1 MRRLVLGGVIAMALG
16 GAALAHDFIVVS
28 STDPSIR
35 TGRALDAGAHLPVAP
50 GKSVTL
56 IRSSGEVVTVQGG
69 AQGATLPGMK
79 TAEADSGRFEALHAL
94 FQAPPSGRTF
104 GARRGFCPGAE
115 ALTTLDSILQADKS
129 GCKRA
134 SREAFQAYLKKSG
147 APDADNLYAAPATD
161 APGVAAQT
169 AGPPPMM

>member
-1 MRRLVLGGVIAMALG
+1 MRRLFLGGLLALTMG

-28 STDPSIR
+28 STDPSVR
-35 TGRALDAGAHLPVAP
+35 TGQALDAGAHLAIAP
-50 GKSVTL
+50 GKSVTV
-56 IRSSGEVVTVQGG
+56 IRTSGEVVTIQAG
-69 AQGATLPGMK
+69 AQGATLPGL
-79 TAEADSGRFEALHAL
+79 AAAQADAGRFDAIHAL

-134 SREAFQAYLKKSG
+134 SREAFQAYLKKAG
-147 APDADNLYAAPATD
+147 APDADNLYGAP
-161 APGVAAQT
+161 VAADP
-169 AGPPPMM
+169 APPTN